1 MTKVVDKYYISEK
14 SDSSGKISFNFKK
27 AKEKIS
33 GNFVNFLDAVNEFIS
48 VSEKSENDTRVWF
61 HRNGTYSGSVNLDK
75 ARIIANRVSEAKVE
89 NEKAIEFI
97 EKENLVD
104 KPVAKASSTTTKET
118 SKAKETTAPKKEVKT
133 KEAKE
138 TTPVKK
144 ETKPVSKTTPVVKT
158 SSSAKVSAKP
168 KKESSA
174 NLPKSVFGLEKI
186 YAQAVFDA
194 IMAERGAKRLAT
206 HKVKNRGEV
215 SGTGKKP
222 WAQKGTGSARA
233 GSKRSPVFV
242 GGGRAFGPTIE
253 RNYDLKINKK
263 ARKNALFSALT
274 MLAKED
280 SVLVR
285 DYKLEEI
292 STRALLVEL
301 NKNNLINLN
310 NVLIISSD
318 EKVFKSARNL
328 PNVHVSKVTSLS
340 IEALVAAD
348 VMIISEQDIKFLE
361 GMAK

>member
-14 SDSSGKISFNFKK
+14 TDSSGKISFNFKK

-61 HRNGTYSGSVNLDK
+61 YRNGTYSGSVNLDK

-97 EKENLVD
+97 EKENLID

-118 SKAKETTAPKKEVKT
+118 SKAKET
-133 KEAKE
+133 KE

-348 VMIISEQDIKFLE
+348 VIIISEQDIKFLE